1 MRLLFII
8 VACAV
13 IVWLV
18 LTMAARVAVN
28 EAIGKPWPDQLGPVR
43 DTRSRYPEHVTTPE
57 AQMVVQVAAHANIQ
71 LGERGEEASTSPIDK
86 QLDDQLI
93 AFVYGQLTRPDD
105 AIDAPPPDVASYL
118 EDHQPALGGLAR
130 TVIGSA
136 PLIDWQS
143 DLGEVRNRYPNV
155 AGHLQLARALA
166 ANALVKSRGGDA
178 SAWDDVHAIVLL
190 ARPLLRHEAPN
201 SVAAGL
207 SLDRLANGVAR
218 KLAPPA
224 PAWWREV
231 NGIDARRAV
240 IAAEQAEAWYTW
252 QWLNRIRARHPIGA
266 VVFAPVFD
274 ASVSSYLNGKRRAAE
289 EFAAGHDCAFDV
301 KASDRRWQFPAW
313 SILKRNRYLTIGS
326 GLAFQR
332 AAVFDF
338 ERSATERVMAI
349 KEHRAT
355 PSDSRCTDGTW
366 SYADGVLRF
375 SIPIPI
381 EPPGRQAV
389 PGTLRYPIQ

>member
-1 MRLLFII
+1 VRLLFIL

-13 IVWLV
+13 IVWLG

-28 EAIGKPWPDQLGPVR
+28 EAIAKPWPDQLGPVR
-43 DTRSRYPEHVTTPE
+43 DVRSRYPEHGTTQE
-57 AQMVVQVAAHANIQ
+57 AQMVVQVAAHVRIQ

-93 AFVYGQLTRPDD
+93 AFAYGQLAGPDD

-118 EDHQPALGGLAR
+118 EDHQAALDGLAR
-130 TVIGSA
+130 TVIGFG

-143 DLGEVRNRYPNV
+143 DLGEDQQRYPNRV
-155 AGHLQLARALA
+155 GHLQLARALA
-166 ANALVKSRGGDA
+166 ADALVKARGGDA

-190 ARPLLRHEAPN
+190 ARPLLRHEDPN

-218 KLAPPA
+218 KLPPPV

-231 NGIDARRAV
+231 NELDARRAV
-240 IAAEQAEAWYTW
+240 IAAEQAEAWFIW
-252 QWLNRIRARHPIGA
+252 QWLSRIRGRHRIEAFLLSPL
-266 VVFAPVFD
+266 FD
-274 ASVSSYLNGKRRAAE
+274 ASVSGYLNGKRRAAE
-289 EFAAGHDCAFDV
+289 EFAASHDCAFDV

-326 GLAFQR
+326 GTAFQR

-349 KEHRAT
+349 KEHRPTPAT
-355 PSDSRCTDGTW
+355 SRCTDGTW

-381 EPPGRQAV
+381 DPPGKQAV
-389 PGTLRYPIQ
+389 PGTLRYRQ